1 MVKNV
6 TVKIFLKSTIFKGL
20 SMINTLI
27 PKNDNIVILYSA
39 NKGIQH
45 SLVPLRKY
53 LVENGFDKKYRIVC
67 GIENLKYK
75 ENDGLEYVSRMQAY
89 KLFLRAKH
97 VFYTTGQIPIKPSK
111 SQIVIHLRH
120 GNTNFKASGL
130 KTNINNGDEFYFTYM
145 AATSEYFKKIMSAEY
160 GCSEKNIAVV
170 GDPLID
176 ELLDATIDNNEFSG
190 FDKMILWLPT
200 FRKSDYLGYDD
211 STIED
216 LVPLFKPEEY
226 KELNNLLKSR
236 KIKLIVKLHPAQ
248 NTDLNIVR
256 HYSNLDI
263 YTHEEFIRTNYTLAG
278 LMKQSDALIGDY
290 SSASMQY
297 LVLNKPQAFVV
308 PDIDEY
314 AQKRGFVFRNPE
326 KYMGGHIIK
335 EKRQFYE
342 FLDDISRNLD
352 VYKTKRQKILHEMY
366 RHTDNRNC
374 ERIVHLSEMKT
385 D

>member
-1 MVKNV
+1 
-6 TVKIFLKSTIFKGL
+6 
-20 SMINTLI
+20 MINTLI

-75 ENDGLEYVSRMQAY
+75 ENDGLEYVPRMQAY

-176 ELLDATIDNNEFSG
+176 ELLDATIDNNEFSD

-226 KELNNLLKSR
+226 KELNNILKSR
-236 KIKLIVKLHPAQ
+236 KIQLIVKLHPAQ

-256 HYSNLDI
+256 HYSNFDI

-314 AQKRGFVFRNPE
+314 AQKRGFVFRDPE

-366 RHTDNRNC
+366 RYTDNRNC
-374 ERIVHLSEMKT
+374 ERIVHLSEMKI